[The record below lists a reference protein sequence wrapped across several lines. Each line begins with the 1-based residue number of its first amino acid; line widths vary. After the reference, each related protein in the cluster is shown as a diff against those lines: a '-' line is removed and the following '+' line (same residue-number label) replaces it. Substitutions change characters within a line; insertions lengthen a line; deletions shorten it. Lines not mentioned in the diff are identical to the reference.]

1 MKPAGCTTIG
11 VDVNVCGPRVKRAT
25 NGGKGGP
32 GVRPRR
38 CMPRACL
45 VVFAALAST
54 IEGAVFGAP
63 SAARA
68 MGAPLLVAAAAGV
81 RVTGLDLLQQRALG
95 AQAGSV
101 RDGAALPTP
110 TRALGSLPVTRW
122 SWTHRRLQR
131 RVPVTRAGSTSCGLA
146 LTPLYPSARALL
158 TLSGATGRRVAG
170 RRSSS
175 EPTRRRRRRRGGRRR
190 AWRS

>member
-1 MKPAGCTTIG
+1 MF
-11 VDVNVCGPRVKRAT
+11 AT
-25 NGGKGGP
+25 
-32 GVRPRR
+32 
-38 CMPRACL
+38 
-45 VVFAALAST
+45 LASA

-110 TRALGSLPVTRW
+110 TSSCLP
-122 SWTHRRLQR
+122 
-131 RVPVTRAGSTSCGLA
+131 AGYQVVVDAQAPAAPG
-146 LTPLYPSARALL
+146 PRY
-158 TLSGATGRRVAG
+158 ATGLDIL
-170 RRSSS
+170 
-175 EPTRRRRRRRGGRRR
+175 R
-190 AWRS
+190 ARTGAAF